1 MTRWKV
7 SLLLFA
13 LLLLALPIIYN
24 FYGWPLVRAIGGG
37 GALGIIF
44 LVLFGGKGPNDTFTF
59 SGNSDG
65 GFDGGGDGG
74 GGFDGGGGGGD

>member
-24 FYGWPLVRAIGGG
+24 FYGWPLVRGIAGG
-37 GALGIIF
+37 GAVAIIF
-44 LVLFGGKGPNDTFTF
+44 VLFGGNRNDTFTF
-59 SGNSDG
+59 SGNGDG
-65 GFDGGGDGG
+65 GFDGGGDFG
-74 GGFDGGGGGGD
+74 GGFDGGGGD